1 MSAPLHPAERRRLA
15 ALMPPEAPHEAV
27 LRPLGGGDGR
37 TIIATSVAQNFIADL
52 FETLQASDWKTRLQ
66 AMRRRR
72 VDSSDELQL
81 GLPTHRQF
89 QIALFEAACRMPGS
103 PRLDPAR
110 IASQGLVLR
119 RLRTAGPQGW
129 MKAGSKV
136 AGWQGITEGVD
147 PDPTRRGAHNGAN
160 AAMRSL
166 LALHA
171 PPQPPA
177 EDVIP
182 LFVAPPDV
190 CAACGR
196 TILFATIPVVSSE
209 RSDGAPDTLDY
220 SKLADDDKNDL
231 RSHLSEYLKARPP
244 ASLPYPGTPLDPTVN
259 ALAQQ
264 YSDDADQ
271 QRLYAVAL
279 FVQQVV
285 VELGGLGQKPAAK
298 GLMALLRQIVLPLPG
313 GGSTNA
319 ARFAADA
326 SPILLEAQPNRTGM
340 LMPLSW
346 PRIDNATGERIFA
359 AALACLSDQ
368 HALLSTS
375 PGKFDVRDDSYH
387 VRAFIRVRG
396 HDDCPDKLVWSEPAS
411 EPFGILPWW
420 DGDAPPIKIP
430 LPDLSQIGKVR
441 PSVAFEMPAQLAN
454 LLKGDPKK
462 LVTGEGDTSGLQLGW
477 LCSFSIP
484 IITLCAFIV
493 LNIFLSLF
501 DLIFRWMI
509 LLKICI
515 PIPMKKS
522 GG

>member
-15 ALMPPEAPHEAV
+15 ALMPPEAPHEID
-27 LRPLGGGDGR
+27 LKPLGGGDGR
-37 TIIATSVAQNFIADL
+37 TIIATSIVQNFVADL
-52 FETLQASDWKTRLQ
+52 FETLAASDWRTKLQ

-72 VDSSDELQL
+72 VDSSDQLQL

-89 QIALFEAACRMPGS
+89 QIALFEASCRMPGS
-103 PRLDPAR
+103 PRLDPAK

-119 RLRTAGPQGW
+119 RLRTPGPQGW

-147 PDPTRRGAHNGAN
+147 PDPTKRGAHNKAN
-160 AAMRSL
+160 AAVRTL
-166 LALHA
+166 LAA
-171 PPQPPA
+171 RASTQPPA

-196 TILFATIPVVSSE
+196 TVLFATIPVVSSE
-209 RSDGAPDTLDY
+209 RSDGAPDALDY
-220 SKLADDDKNDL
+220 SKLADSDKNDL
-231 RSHLSEYLKARPP
+231 REHLSEYLKARPP
-244 ASLPYPGTPLDPTVN
+244 TSLPYAGAPLDPSVN

-264 YSDDADQ
+264 YSDDGDQ
-271 QRLYAVAL
+271 QRLYAIAL

-285 VELGGLGQKPAAK
+285 VELGGLGQGAAAR
-298 GLMALLRQIVLPLPG
+298 GLMALLRQIVLPLPN

-326 SPILLEAQPNRTGM
+326 SPILLEAQPNNGGVT
-340 LMPLSW
+340 MPLSW
-346 PRIDNATGERIFA
+346 PRVDDAMGERIFA
-359 AALACLSDQ
+359 AALACLTDQ
-368 HALLSTS
+368 HAALSTS
-375 PGKFDVRDDSYH
+375 PGKFDNRDDVYQ

-396 HDDCPDKLVWSEPAS
+396 HDDCPDRLVWSEPAS

-420 DGDAPPIKIP
+420 DGDAPPIRIP
-430 LPDLSQIGKVR
+430 LPDLSEIGKVR
-441 PSVAFEMPAQLAN
+441 PSVAFEMPAKLAN

-462 LVTGEGDTSGLQLGW
+462 LATGEGSTDGLQLGW

-493 LNIFLSLF
+493 LNIFLGLF